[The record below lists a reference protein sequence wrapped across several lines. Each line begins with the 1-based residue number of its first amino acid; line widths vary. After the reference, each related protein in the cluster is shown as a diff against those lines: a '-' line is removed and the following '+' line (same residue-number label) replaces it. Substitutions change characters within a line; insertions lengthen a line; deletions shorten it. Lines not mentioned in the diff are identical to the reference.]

1 MRTKSQIKLTE
12 SHRSFVTFR
21 IVTFREARYNDKVI
35 SIQGAHVEFPVYTS
49 VHLVKGEDLNHHGT
63 LYAGRTAEWFV
74 ESGFISAA
82 SMTKPENIVCLK
94 IHGMTFT
101 RPIRKGDLVTF
112 SSRVVLTGETKIC
125 SYIQVTVKDKVVVRG
140 FITFVHVDLEGKPL
154 PHGLDFV
161 PHTDEEKALFEE
173 AKAL

>member
-1 MRTKSQIKLTE
+1 MRTKSQITLTE

-161 PHTDEEKALFEE
+161 PHTDEEKALYEE
-173 AKAL
+173 AKSL